1 MFIYYVFLARDKD
14 QGNVWTNAEK
24 PRKWLHS
31 VKQGRRYSLQRVFN
45 LLHWNTISLQRVTNS
60 LQRRFSASKDQ
71 CANREYS
78 LRRKLEFTAAK
89 TRHPDKLVHET
100 LGYKRGRISHFREEK
115 RERERPECSFREK
128 NTERNQFHWVF
139 SRDFKD

>member
-1 MFIYYVFLARDKD
+1 MFIYYIFLAGDKD
-14 QGNVWTNAEK
+14 QGNVRTNAEK

-45 LLHWNTISLQRVTNS
+45 SLHQNTTSLQRVTNL

-78 LRRKLEFTAAK
+78 LQRKLEFAAAK
-89 TRHPDKLVHET
+89 TRGPDTLVHET
-100 LGYKRGRISHFREEK
+100 LGYKKGRSSHLRRQRRK
-115 RERERPECSFREK
+115 NGQNAVLERETLRET
-128 NTERNQFHWVF
+128 NFLEF
-139 SRDFKD
+139 SLGI